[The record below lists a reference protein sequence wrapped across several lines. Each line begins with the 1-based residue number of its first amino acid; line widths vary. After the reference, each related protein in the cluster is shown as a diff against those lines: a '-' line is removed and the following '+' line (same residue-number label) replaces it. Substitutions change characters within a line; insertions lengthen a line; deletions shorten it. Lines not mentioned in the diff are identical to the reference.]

1 MNKWPKILVIPTF
14 PQTHINLD
22 TGNKVRLVTLV
33 LLHESTEEHI
43 EGGRGQ
49 DKDSEIRKIGLSDNM
64 REPRENDR

>member
-1 MNKWPKILVIPTF
+1 MIPTF

-33 LLHESTEEHI
+33 LLHKCTEEYI

-49 DKDSEIRKIGLSDNM
+49 DKNSEIRKIGFSDNM
-64 REPRENDR
+64 REPSENDR